1 MTTLLRSV
9 SSNYNKHWCTVAT
22 FKPNKTPSS
31 SHPAALTS
39 KRPLQNSGLL
49 CEHKGPPGRTI
60 RMTHRVTCKAY
71 QPGSATK
78 PAFHSPTQA
87 VAALTHLW
95 NCTGRTQEGNPGLSH
110 IVFSEQ
116 IGLFIYL
123 AIFNAQL
130 QRKFGFLMR
139 CDSARGSSHQR
150 RVSVRAPIHVHT
162 ERFSKLFGFQNHSC
176 LGKCKPVT
184 TKNENSRERQTQ
196 YDKHTGLVHGHMH
209 ELFYHNICYCECHR
223 RTFRGKTVICNVNML
238 AHILLFCLRAQKKK
252 KKIFYIFWE
261 KQEWY
266 SQAPCWS
273 WPESFQWFPCLQDAK
288 RTHN

>member
-1 MTTLLRSV
+1 MWTQRATGTNRQNDSSGHMQVLSARISHKTSISFPHASCSCIDTALKLYGKDSRGKSRLV
-9 SSNYNKHWCTVAT
+9 SHC
-22 FKPNKTPSS
+22 
-31 SHPAALTS
+31 
-39 KRPLQNSGLL
+39 
-49 CEHKGPPGRTI
+49 
-60 RMTHRVTCKAY
+60 
-71 QPGSATK
+71 
-78 PAFHSPTQA
+78 
-87 VAALTHLW
+87 
-95 NCTGRTQEGNPGLSH
+95 
-110 IVFSEQ
+110 FSEQ

-123 AIFNAQL
+123 AIFNALL

-139 CDSARGSSHQR
+139 CDSARGSSHR
-150 RVSVRAPIHVHT
+150 RCVSVRAPTLAHT
-162 ERFSKLFGFQNHSC
+162 ERFSKLSGFQNHSC

-209 ELFYHNICYCECHR
+209 ELFYHNICYCACHR
-223 RTFRGKTVICNVNML
+223 RTFRGKTVIFSVNML
-238 AHILLFCLRAQKKK
+238 AQILLFCLRAHKK

-288 RTHN
+288 RTHNNKIFLWNHCAYMGPSGASVALQTRSVYTVQNSPSHVSMIF